1 MAQICNVNSGILVF
15 SFHRVFS
22 DSTEEMTPEDN
33 QAINC
38 QLYSV
43 FSFKEVIE
51 DILLLVA
58 HHIAPDIVLKSL
70 EKCLNSGL
78 NVVSVPE
85 HILAVPGQDSLGDV
99 EGEVGGEVLHPSQ
112 AEKPQRP
119 HGQSFHHSRAR
130 EEREEREDISE
141 LSLPVYV
148 FKMCPDLALSLS
160 SEEPSCTNDQL
171 SQSSAGHSQSS
182 PSVN

>member
-22 DSTEEMTPEDN
+22 DSTEAMTPEDN

-58 HHIAPDIVLKSL
+58 HHIAPNITEESL
-70 EKCLNSGL
+70 QKCLNSGL
-78 NVVSVPE
+78 DVVSILE
-85 HILAVPGQDSLGDV
+85 DILAVAGQDRLRHS
-99 EGEVGGEVLHPSQ
+99 EGEDRGEVLHTSE
-112 AEKPQRP
+112 ADRPQRP
-119 HGQSFHHSRAR
+119 HLKSFHHGSDREDR
-130 EEREEREDISE
+130 EEDM
-141 LSLPVYV
+141 
-148 FKMCPDLALSLS
+148 FTFLACVLTS
-160 SEEPSCTNDQL
+160 
-171 SQSSAGHSQSS
+171 H
-182 PSVN
+182 